1 MVIKFTLF
9 AARSS
14 KSGKKYPHYYFC
26 AEGRRKAF
34 MENPG
39 KFIEAQCAK
48 PKNWWGRYIAR
59 LNKATRGKALK
70 CH

>member
-48 PKNWWGRYIAR
+48 PKS
-59 LNKATRGKALK
+59 
-70 CH
+70 